1 MTIKHRKT
9 TGKDN
14 EEKKY
19 QNDEYRKK
27 RKKSLEW

>member
-9 TGKDN
+9 TEEDN
-14 EEKKY
+14 GKKY
-19 QNDEYRKK
+19 QNDKYRKK